1 LIKHYIFSIY
11 DLKLFEY
18 HPQSHTRAVMMAN
31 DMLKKKVVQNNAL
44 DYHLGD
50 IHPASTQELYDAE
63 E

>member
-1 LIKHYIFSIY
+1 
-11 DLKLFEY
+11 
-18 HPQSHTRAVMMAN
+18 MMAN